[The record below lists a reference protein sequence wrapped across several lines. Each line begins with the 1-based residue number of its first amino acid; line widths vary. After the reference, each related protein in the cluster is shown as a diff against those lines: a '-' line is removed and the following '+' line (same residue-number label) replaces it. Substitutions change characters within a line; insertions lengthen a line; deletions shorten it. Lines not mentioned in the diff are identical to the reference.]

1 MESRCWRARAKSFW
15 YPQAGH
21 APGPV
26 DIRMDA
32 PHASRRYRRA
42 ARVASSIAR
51 GSSGGAAT
59 CAALFGPRRG
69 RRKAG
74 GQFRIGGPRH
84 GAGAFRAGPGRL
96 ADRGHAQGGADDGR
110 CDAAA
115 WKRSARSRSPVPLR
129 WAWRWR
135 SVAEQVVEFDRLIR
149 WHVPIRRRTIRPLAS
164 AALARSNALGWRAVL
179 TAHEAAWDARWTAS
193 DILIDGDD
201 ESQRA
206 VRFAVYHL
214 TSAANP
220 ECDRVSIGARASP
233 EIPIS
238 AMSFGYRNLPAPIL
252 YRGLARGGQGVAD
265 VPHPPGRARESSTF
279 GFKGVLYAWESPTR
293 AWRLLPSVCLFLT
306 VRWWTF

>member
-115 WKRSARSRSPVPLR
+115 WKRSARSRSPVPAAMGLALALR
-129 WAWRWR
+129 GRAG
-135 SVAEQVVEFDRLIR
+135 SADPVACTDTPEDD
-149 WHVPIRRRTIRPLAS
+149 PPLAS